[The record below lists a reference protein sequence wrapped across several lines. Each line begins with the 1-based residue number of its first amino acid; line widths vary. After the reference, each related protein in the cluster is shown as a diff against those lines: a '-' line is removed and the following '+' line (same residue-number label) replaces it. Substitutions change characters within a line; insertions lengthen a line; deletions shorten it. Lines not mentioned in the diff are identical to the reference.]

1 MNQFTVSGRF
11 EARDGWETFQTEI
24 EAENDNVAREY
35 VLSNFGSRHGLK
47 RRQIE
52 IDEVAQ

>member
-1 MNQFTVSGRF
+1 MNQYSVSGRF
-11 EARDGWETFQTEI
+11 EARDGWETFQTEV
-24 EAENDNVAREY
+24 EAENDNVAEEY
-35 VLSNFGSRHGLK
+35 VYSNFGSKHGLK